1 MEDPIGCHCI
11 SSPFKHFD
19 KQRPD
24 IVTER
29 IIKHG
34 LDPQTGRLIM
44 SSSKR
49 EFKAPYSSR
58 ENQVSEVDTA
68 SKA

>member
-49 EFKAPYSSR
+49 EFKAP
-58 ENQVSEVDTA
+58 
-68 SKA
+68 